1 MFWYVIFAGSWSS
14 LENFTYGGIIQNTLT
29 LSAYLCDVSSCFTVP
44 LKWTFELRKIFN
56 AMSPINFLQC
66 DKKDIDSG
74 LWNTFNNNP
83 KHSHKNT
90 RLCSYSPTSLL
101 KWHRLLKRTTLH
113 FYQSHLFISFLFFSY
128 LLNKS
133 TKICHGLHSYRPKLL
148 INQRARNSLS
158 CCKIFHKYYI
168 QVWINWTELNWDIQR
183 RGTYALWG

>member
-1 MFWYVIFAGSWSS
+1 MAESSKTHWPCRHISAMSRRGLPFRWNRLSSWEKFSIQWARLTFYNVTKKIS
-14 LENFTYGGIIQNTLT
+14 ILVCGTLSITIQNIPTRIPASALT
-29 LSAYLCDVSSCFTVP
+29 P
-44 LKWTFELRKIFN
+44 L
-56 AMSPINFLQC
+56 QV
-66 DKKDIDSG
+66 
-74 LWNTFNNNP
+74 
-83 KHSHKNT
+83 
-90 RLCSYSPTSLL
+90 L

-183 RGTYALWG
+183 RGT